1 MSLVSVTKR
10 GVGAADLVNGDRYH
24 NCAHSKIDCIYLT
37 MTSSAVVQN
46 FELYCLFGRIRMS
59 TNIFSIKNTMNTW
72 EAEKWRLYFMPF
84 AK

>member
-1 MSLVSVTKR
+1 MSLVSITKR

-24 NCAHSKIDCIYLT
+24 NCAHSKIDCIFYLT
-37 MTSSAVVQN
+37 VTSSAVVQK
-46 FELYCLFGRIRMS
+46 LRTLMFGRIRMS